1 MVSDDITIWNDFVFP
16 RQRWISRCNYF
27 LFPFYS
33 HVQVRRQSD
42 LPQLLQMEV
51 ENSLEVSR
59 DRQVWKNHPL
69 ERQRI

>member
-1 MVSDDITIWNDFVFP
+1 MVSDEIIIWNDFVFP
-16 RQRWISRCNYF
+16 RQRKISRCNYF
-27 LFPFYS
+27 LFPIYS

-51 ENSLEVSR
+51 ENFLEVSQ
-59 DRQVWKNHPL
+59 DRQVWKSHPL